1 VKKEH
6 KVQVRKAGVRIGP
19 LVYVLTLFL
28 SFCALGVG
36 IAATPKFWESAG
48 VGVSGQPMFASDGS
62 ATTTQKKSP
71 DGVWSDADESML
83 ADSQSPRR
91 ETPRSYRSLV
101 LNQGSLES
109 LLGSAPM
116 EFTLASRQ
124 KRSILTLPSP
134 DGAFSR
140 FAISES
146 PILPPELAARFPEI
160 KTYVG
165 QGIDDPSLT
174 TRFDWTSTGFHG
186 IILSTRGTV
195 LIEPYEQGS
204 RNNHIVYFQ
213 SEMQAQSLECVVTE
227 AEQEAANEDSLKTGE
242 RELQLSSSGQ
252 TLRTYRL
259 AVAATAEYTQTY
271 GGGTVAGGLSAITTT
286 INLVNAI
293 YERDV
298 AIRLTLIPNETDI
311 IFTDSA
317 SDGYTSN
324 NIPSLIAEN
333 QTKLDSVIGS
343 ANYDIGHVFDG
354 QQLGGG
360 AFSWQGQAS
369 IRAVCL
375 TGSKARGVDIFRS
388 LPPTS
393 VYTYYSVAHEIG
405 HQFGGTHTFNT
416 TSGSCGASQ
425 RSPSTAYEP
434 ANGSTIMAYRLACS
448 PEDLASTDT
457 FFHVA
462 SIEQIINNVA
472 SGTGSTCGVATPTS
486 NQPPNVAAGPT
497 YTIPMGTPFTLT
509 AAGSDPDSDPLTFAW
524 EEFDLGNPSPPSG
537 DDGTRPIFRSFAPTS
552 SPARTFPRIQ
562 NVLSGTQTFGEWL
575 PVTTRTMTF
584 RVTGRDNRTGGGG
597 VAFASTQVN
606 VRADAG
612 PFTVTQPISSS
623 NWPTGSTQLVTWA
636 VANTSNAPVS
646 CANVKISLSTDGG
659 STFPIILANNTPNDG
674 SELVTIPGTP
684 SAGARVRVEG
694 AGNIFF
700 NISQSFTVSGS
711 SSTLPT
717 ITGFTP
723 ASGLA
728 GTNVTITGTNFITP
742 SAVLF
747 NGVGASFTVN
757 STTEIVATVPNG
769 STSGPITVNT
779 PAGSAVSSSP
789 FTVTPPPS
797 IAITGR
803 VIDFQGNGLPDVTM
817 TFTINRTGNIETRT
831 AQTDVNGN
839 YSSGD
844 VTCANSVGVMPSK
857 GNSVFNPRE
866 LVFVSTSCLSGSQT
880 ANFALVPPVV
890 ISQFYASGGE
900 AGATYRNDFI
910 ELFNRGDT
918 TVNLS
923 GWSLQFTSA
932 TGTAWTR
939 VNLGTFSLLPG
950 QHYLLQLGSGG
961 AAGSVLPA
969 PDAATG
975 ISMSS
980 TGGKV
985 VLLNSVDTLPAGPC
999 PFSNSVVDF
1008 VGYGAGA
1015 TCFEGTAPAPAPGV
1029 IAAGRRRADGCVDSD
1044 NNGADFELAPPIP
1057 RNRATSLN
1065 SCAQWQPVTLTPS
1078 QVELKSWTF
1087 QGRTYAYVKLLFPD
1101 AGYRVVNWGQ
1111 AIRAGN
1117 DFTVDAL
1124 LEKSS
1129 GPSVQAVTTTAQIYD
1144 LGPLADGNYTF
1155 AFKNSGTVVKSFA
1168 FTVSSAVPLPN
1179 PIDDARQFVKQQYR
1193 DFLNRE
1199 ADQAGEDFWADNI
1212 TKCNDPAR
1220 RPPGQTVEQC
1230 TLRQRETTSGAFFL
1244 SPEFQYTGY
1253 FVHRIYQGTL
1263 GRPPKLSEFLPDAQF
1278 VGNGIVVGGQLS
1290 GAQINQN
1297 KAAFAA
1303 QFVNCVDATKY
1314 RCAEF
1319 KAIYDPLTNQQ
1330 FVDKLFQTT
1339 GVNASASDRA
1349 ALVDGL
1355 NANPATETRASVVQ
1369 KVVDGINVI
1378 SEGNQQFNT
1387 TYGQAFYNAE
1397 LNRAFVQLEY
1407 FGYMRRDPDEAG
1419 YAFWLAKLNQFGGD
1433 FVAAEMVLAF
1443 ISSPEYRARFGPP

>member
-1 VKKEH
+1 VKKTH
-6 KVQVRKAGVRIGP
+6 KPQVRKSGVRSRA
-19 LVYVLTLFL
+19 LVYLLTLFL
-28 SFCALGVG
+28 LVCALGVG
-36 IAATPKFWESAG
+36 IAAKATSWQLASIG
-48 VGVSGQPMFASDGS
+48 VRGQSILARDDSV
-62 ATTTQKKSP
+62 TTTQKSSP
-71 DGVWSDADESML
+71 DDVWRDVDEALL
-83 ADSQSPRR
+83 ADPQLPRR
-91 ETPRSYRSLV
+91 EAPRSYRTLV
-101 LNQGSLES
+101 LNQGALES
-109 LLGSAPM
+109 LLESAPQ
-116 EFTLASRQ
+116 EFTMASRQ
-124 KRSILTLPSP
+124 KRSILTLPNP
-134 DGAFSR
+134 DGTFSR

-146 PILPPELAARFPEI
+146 PILAPELAARFPEI

-186 IILSTRGTV
+186 IILSNRGTI
-195 LIEPYEQGS
+195 LIEPYEQS
-204 RNNHIVYFQ
+204 NRTNHIAYFQ
-213 SEMQAQSLECVVTE
+213 SEMQLQSMECGVTE
-227 AEQEAANEDSLKTGE
+227 GEQEAANSLTVGGPD
-242 RELQLSSSGQ
+242 RQLTSSGQ
-252 TLRTYRL
+252 NLRTYRL

-298 AIRLTLIPNETDI
+298 DIRMTLIANETDI

-324 NIPSLIAEN
+324 NIPSLINEN
-333 QTKLDSVIGS
+333 QTKLDTVIGP

-354 QQLGGG
+354 QQLGGT

-369 IRAVCL
+369 IRSVCL
-375 TGSKARGVDIFRS
+375 GPNKARGVDIFRS

-393 VYTYYSVAHEIG
+393 IYTYYSAAHEIG

-416 TSGSCGASQ
+416 TAGSCSTQ
-425 RSPSTAYEP
+425 RTPSSAYEP

-448 PEDLASTDT
+448 PEDLMSTDT
-457 FFHVA
+457 YFHTA
-462 SIEQIINNVA
+462 SVEQIINYVG
-472 SGTGSTCGVATPTS
+472 SGTGSTCGVGTPTS
-486 NQPPNVAAGPT
+486 NQPPNIAAGPS

-509 AAGSDPDSDPLTFAW
+509 ATGSDPDSDPLTFAW
-524 EEFDLGNPSPPSG
+524 EEFDLGNASSIPSG
-537 DDGTRPIFRSFAPTS
+537 DDGSRPIFRSFAPTS

-562 NVLSGTQTFGEWL
+562 NVLSGTQTFGEWM

-584 RVTGRDNRTGGGG
+584 RVTGRDNRTAGGG

-606 VRADAG
+606 VRADSG
-612 PFTVTQPISSS
+612 PFNVTQPISSS
-623 NWPTGSTQLVTWA
+623 NWPTGSSQLVTWA

-659 STFPIILANNTPNDG
+659 LTFPIVLANNTANDG

-684 SAGARVRVEG
+684 SGGARVRVEG

-700 NISQSFTVSGS
+700 NISQSFAVSGS
-711 SSTLPT
+711 SNTVPT
-717 ITGFTP
+717 ITSFTP
-723 ASGLA
+723 TTGLA
-728 GTNVTITGTNFITP
+728 GTNVTITGTNFINP
-742 SAVLF
+742 SAVFF
-747 NGVGASFTVN
+747 NGVSASFTLN

-769 STSGPITVNT
+769 STTGPITVNT
-779 PAGSAVSSSP
+779 PGGSAVSSSP
-789 FTVTPPPS
+789 FTVIPPPS
-797 IAITGR
+797 IVITGR
-803 VIDFQGNGLPDVTM
+803 VIDFQGNGLPDVTI
-817 TFTINRTGNIETRT
+817 TFTIDRTGNIETRT
-831 AQTDVNGN
+831 AQTDVNGD

-844 VTCANSVGVMPSK
+844 VSCANSVTVKPSK
-857 GNSVFNPRE
+857 GSSVFNPRE
-866 LVFVSTSCLSGSQT
+866 LVFVSSSCLSGSQT

-900 AGATYRNDFI
+900 AGATYRNDFV
-910 ELFNRGDT
+910 ELFNRGNT

-923 GWSLQFTSA
+923 GWSLQFASA

-939 VNLGTFSLLPG
+939 VNLSTFSLVPG

-975 ISMSS
+975 ISLSS

-1008 VGYGAGA
+1008 VGYGTAN
-1015 TCFEGTAPAPAPGV
+1015 CFEGTAAAPAPGV
-1029 IAAGRRRADGCVDSD
+1029 MASGRRRADGCLDTD
-1044 NNGADFELAPPIP
+1044 NNGPDFELGPPIP
-1057 RNRATSLN
+1057 RNRSAALN
-1065 SCAQWQPVTLTPS
+1065 SCAQWQPVTLTPA

-1111 AIRAGN
+1111 AIRSGN
-1117 DFTVDAL
+1117 DFAVDAT

-1144 LGPLADGNYTF
+1144 FGPLADGNYTF
-1155 AFKNSGTVVKSFA
+1155 AFKNSGTVVKSQA
-1168 FTVSSAVPLPN
+1168 FTVSSAIPPPN
-1179 PIDDARQFVKQQYR
+1179 PIDNAREFVKQQYR

-1199 ADQAGEDFWADNI
+1199 ADQAGEDFWTDNI

-1220 RPPGQTVEQC
+1220 RPPNQTVEQC

-1253 FVHRIYQGTL
+1253 FVYRMYQGTL
-1263 GRPPKLSEFLPDAQF
+1263 GRQPKLSEFLPDAQF
-1278 VGNGIVVGGQLS
+1278 VGNGIIVNGQLS
-1290 GAQINQN
+1290 GAKINEN
-1297 KAAFAA
+1297 KAAFAT

-1339 GVNASASDRA
+1339 GVNASAADQGERGA
-1349 ALVDGL
+1349 
-1355 NANPATETRASVVQ
+1355 
-1369 KVVDGINVI
+1369 
-1378 SEGNQQFNT
+1378 EG
-1387 TYGQAFYNAE
+1387 G
-1397 LNRAFVQLEY
+1397 
-1407 FGYMRRDPDEAG
+1407 RRH
-1419 YAFWLAKLNQFGGD
+1419 
-1433 FVAAEMVLAF
+1433 
-1443 ISSPEYRARFGPP
+1443 